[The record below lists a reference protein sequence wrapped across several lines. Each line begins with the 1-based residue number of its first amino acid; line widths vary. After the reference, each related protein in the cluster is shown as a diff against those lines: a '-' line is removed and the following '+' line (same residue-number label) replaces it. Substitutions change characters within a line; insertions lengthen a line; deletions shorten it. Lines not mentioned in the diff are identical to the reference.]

1 MLKKLLNNHSSFL
14 VLAISSLS
22 IFIVNILLKKILDIN
37 EYGLYSLFITYI
49 SILASFGLMGTDQTF
64 IRVSTSQNNNIF
76 TDINLKKYIF
86 FIIFT
91 FSIPYT
97 LIFWSLYLINYSFF
111 LLLIITISSLTTLFV
126 YNILRLKM
134 YFLLSQIINNLWRIL
149 PTIILLMLCL
159 FKIKIDFQKV
169 INIFSFIF
177 FIILIINILIIRK
190 TNFKN
195 KKTEINLFDMS
206 LQNLISNFTIVV
218 INFFDRIIIEK
229 NLGIIELANYFF
241 LSNIFLFP
249 FLLFQN
255 YIGFKEIIKFKSNFS
270 IKIMKNKILNVLKFS
285 LLFSVLLFISSII
298 LDRFGILNLD
308 ITGNIKLII
317 IMIIIGITKN
327 IYSIVSAA
335 GGAIT
340 NPQMTKNLNIISF
353 FSLLLLTIPY
363 NYKFHI
369 ELTISFFLLIWV
381 IRIISIIIIVRR
393 TYNHSIS

>member
-111 LLLIITISSLTTLFV
+111 LILIITISSLTTLFV

-134 YFLLSQIINNLWRIL
+134 YFLLSQIINNLWKIL

-190 TNFKN
+190 TNFEN

-270 IKIMKNKILNVLKFS
+270 IEIMKNKILNVLKFS

-363 NYKFHI
+363 NYKFNI

>member
-111 LLLIITISSLTTLFV
+111 LILIITISSLTTLFV

-134 YFLLSQIINNLWRIL
+134 YFLLSQIINNLWKIL

-190 TNFKN
+190 TNFEN

-270 IKIMKNKILNVLKFS
+270 IEIMKNKILSVLKFS

-298 LDRFGILNLD
+298 LDRFGIFNLD

-363 NYKFHI
+363 NYKFNI